1 MEQLVPVAPFDPQVS
16 REMSVQSEETKEPDH
31 AYGHGVEH
39 TVSTDARSVMITRPN
54 VKKLTPALQAPQVTR
69 CPSLAQFRLF
79 DLSND
84 AHVAQLCQRL
94 ELIEQNRD
102 AREPRALRQ
111 RTGAAARAH
120 ACTSSDNSAILFI
133 SPEEDSASSAE
144 ARTPNQTA
152 GPSSRQELADQL
164 DPVLLA
170 IRLADIPI
178 VGTTMLPPMA
188 SDPSRY
194 NSIESPGGLPHPHS
208 GNFVNPGPVSGEHS
222 AESSTPH
229 SSYGQSHLATPIL
242 KQAPPHG
249 GSRDLQSPK
258 TQLGL
263 IAKLNEIKEQL
274 DSDSSSDT
282 GLRAEGEEGGDVPLR
297 LTDGRKSHQ

>member
-1 MEQLVPVAPFDPQVS
+1 MEN
-16 REMSVQSEETKEPDH
+16 SEH
-31 AYGHGVEH
+31 AEAYGVEH
-39 TVSTDARSVMITRPN
+39 TVSTDAQTVMITRPN

-69 CPSLAQFRLF
+69 CPSLTQFRLF

-94 ELIEQNRD
+94 EMIEQNRD
-102 AREPRALRQ
+102 DREPRALKQ
-111 RTGAAARAH
+111 RTAAEGRAQ
-120 ACTSSDNSAILFI
+120 AFQSSDNSAILFI
-133 SPEEDSASSAE
+133 SPEEDSASSVE
-144 ARTPNQTA
+144 AKTPNQTA
-152 GPSSRQELADQL
+152 GPSSRQETTNQL

-170 IRLADIPI
+170 IRLADIPR
-178 VGTTMLPPMA
+178 VSTAMPPVV

-194 NSIESPGGLPHPHS
+194 NSVESPGGFPYPHS
-208 GNFVNPGPVSGEHS
+208 SNFVSSGRASGEHS
-222 AESSTPH
+222 SESLTPH

-263 IAKLNEIKEQL
+263 IAKLKEIKEQL
-274 DSDSSSDT
+274 DSASSSDQE
-282 GLRAEGEEGGDVPLR
+282 LRPEGDEGEDAPLR
-297 LTDGRKSHQ
+297 LPGAGKEKK